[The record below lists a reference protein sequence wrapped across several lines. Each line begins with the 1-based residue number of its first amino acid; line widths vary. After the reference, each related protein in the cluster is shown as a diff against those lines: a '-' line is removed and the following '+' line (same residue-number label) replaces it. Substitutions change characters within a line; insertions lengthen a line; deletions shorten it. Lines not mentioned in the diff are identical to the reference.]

1 MRDHINEVRS
11 FKSETDKVSL
21 RMKRRI
27 YSSDLSFESKTQLR
41 DATNMLDKLADRSES
56 LGDDLAI
63 FAIKRA
69 V

>member
-1 MRDHINEVRS
+1 V
-11 FKSETDKVSL
+11 
-21 RMKRRI
+21 
-27 YSSDLSFESKTQLR
+27 R

-69 V
+69 L